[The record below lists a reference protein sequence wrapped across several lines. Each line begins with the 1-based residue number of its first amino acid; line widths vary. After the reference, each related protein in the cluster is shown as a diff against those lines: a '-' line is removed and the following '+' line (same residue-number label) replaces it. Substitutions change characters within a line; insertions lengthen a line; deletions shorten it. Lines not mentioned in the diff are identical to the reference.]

1 MKTIYSLLY
10 GILVLFNACGQ
21 SEVQEKFDTITT
33 YSYTNSYGKDG
44 RLAEVLIKQQSQF
57 LEYGTYISG
66 RAVEIIQ
73 KYNYPDNE
81 TYVITET
88 NDLSPN
94 ETSTI
99 IRGKTFEKYYTLKNN
114 DTINFSMRTYTDATK
129 SKPLLEKENYT
140 LSRFPITEY
149 EENIN
154 IELNYYYD
162 EKGDLIKIIKRDF
175 NSGEVVETY
184 GLKEIIADTTIIYYR
199 MNTDTSYSVKRYIDN
214 GKAIEITFDEN
225 QKPQNKITNYTAN
238 GFDIKVR
245 ESVKNG
251 IITVDSIYQ
260 IKGKKVRSVSISP
273 EDKSVTTL
281 KYDGKGNIT
290 KEICKSKSDITIS
303 NEELNKMIRR
313 YKESKKQEN

>member
-10 GILVLFNACGQ
+10 GMLVLFNVCGQ
-21 SEVQEKFDTITT
+21 SKVQEKFDTITT

-57 LEYGTYISG
+57 LENGAYISG
-66 RAVEIIQ
+66 RAVEITQ
-73 KYNYPDNE
+73 RYNYPDND
-81 TYVITET
+81 TYMITET
-88 NDLSPN
+88 DDLSPN
-94 ETSTI
+94 EISTI
-99 IRGKTFEKYYTLKNN
+99 IKGKTFEKYYTLKNN
-114 DTINFSMRTYTDATK
+114 DTIKFRMRTYTDATQ
-129 SKPLLEKENYT
+129 SKPLVERENYT
-140 LSRFPITEY
+140 LSGFPITDE

-154 IELNYYYD
+154 IESNYYYD
-162 EKGDLIKIIKRDF
+162 DKGDLIKIIKRDF
-175 NSGEVVETY
+175 NSGEVVKTY

-199 MNTDTSYSVKRYIDN
+199 INTDTSYAVKRYIDN
-214 GKAIEITFDEN
+214 GKTIEITFDEN

-260 IKGKKVRSVSISP
+260 IKGKKVRGVSVSP
-273 EDKSVTTL
+273 ENKLVTTL
-281 KYDGKGNIT
+281 EYDGKGNIT

-303 NEELNKMIRR
+303 NEELNEMIQRYKMI
-313 YKESKKQEN
+313 